1 MRTSIKILCLFII
14 VFTFAP
20 PSLTGAQSSRSRL
33 APGTPNHRVYT
44 RALWSEP
51 TNITSRNLFYGAG
64 GEEHKPGDRL
74 TFVEEEKGGSNPKF
88 EVKDEKGVK
97 WKVKLG
103 PEAQSET
110 AATRLIWAAG
120 YFTDE
125 DYYYPELQIKGMK
138 KLRRGQSYVTSDGKV
153 LGARLERD
161 IENTQSTSWSWFDNP
176 FVRSKELNGLKVL
189 MAMINNWD
197 LKAENN
203 KVLVQSGGEARYV
216 VSDLGATFGKTGDHL
231 VRSRNNIP
239 DFLAS
244 KFIRKLDS
252 EDVDFVMHSR
262 PHPFLIFNL
271 PYYINR
277 TKMEGIVHDIP
288 RTDAKWIGSILARLS
303 DKQLGDAFRAA
314 GYNTQEINL
323 LTGKIKSRIAE
334 LNKLDS

>member
-14 VFTFAP
+14 ASTLAAPSFT
-20 PSLTGAQSSRSRL
+20 SAQSLRGL
-33 APGTPNHRVYT
+33 APRPANHRVYT

-51 TNITSRNLFYGAG
+51 TNIASRNLFYGAG
-64 GEEHKPGDRL
+64 GEEHKPGNRL
-74 TFVEEEKGGSNPKF
+74 SFVEEEKGGSNPKF
-88 EVKDEKGVK
+88 EVKDEQGVR

-110 AATRLIWAAG
+110 AATRLVWAAG

-125 DYYYPELQIKGMK
+125 DYYYPELQVKGMK
-138 KLRRGQSYVTSDGKV
+138 KLHRGQSYVTPDGKI
-153 LGARLERD
+153 LGARLERVF
-161 IENTQSTSWSWFDNP
+161 ENTLSTSWNWFDNP
-176 FVRSKELNGLKVL
+176 FVRSRELNGLKVL

-197 LKAENN
+197 LKADNN

-244 KFIRKLDS
+244 KFIKNLDS
-252 EDVDFVMHSR
+252 EDVDFVLHSR

-277 TKMEGIVHDIP
+277 TKMERIVHNVP
-288 RTDAKWIGSILARLS
+288 RTDAKWIGSILAKLS
-303 DKQLGDAFRAA
+303 DEQLGDAFRAA
-314 GYNTQEINL
+314 GYKAQEVGL

-334 LNKLDS
+334 LNRLNS